1 MFFFVF
7 KKFFKLSKNIC
18 VMFRFTQY
26 VFFQKRNIIQTSVVN
41 EVKTN
46 NKSIK
51 NIFEKNVLNIFLVKV
66 EHY

>member
-1 MFFFVF
+1 
-7 KKFFKLSKNIC
+7 
-18 VMFRFTQY
+18 MFRFTQY

-51 NIFEKNVLNIFLVKV
+51 NIFEKNVLNIFLVKI